1 MLQSGECVFRDGRKY
16 GQNISG
22 CSNFMSKLSFFQMLM
37 HYLSHSNII
46 LAKYL
51 AHL

>member
-16 GQNISG
+16 VQNISG
-22 CSNFMSKLSFFQMLM
+22 CSNFMLKLNFFQMLV

-46 LAKYL
+46 LAKYVADL
-51 AHL
+51 